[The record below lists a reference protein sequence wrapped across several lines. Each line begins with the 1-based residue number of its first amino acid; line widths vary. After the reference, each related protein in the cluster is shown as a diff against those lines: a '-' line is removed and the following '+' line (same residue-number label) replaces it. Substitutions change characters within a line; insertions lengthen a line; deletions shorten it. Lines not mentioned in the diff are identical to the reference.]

1 MVAARASNDWIVV
14 VVKQCALAVTVTG
27 GVIVGGESVTC
38 PVSPVRPAPGGV
50 AEGSLL
56 RKTKAPGT
64 GPPDMAL
71 STVTVSEPWMVPP
84 ESPPPTLSAV
94 LAYWYA
100 SGTVIVSA
108 P

>member
-1 MVAARASNDWIVV
+1 M

-27 GVIVGGESVTC
+27 GVIVGGESVAC
-38 PVSPVRPAPGGV
+38 PVSPVRPALGGV

-56 RKTKAPGT
+56 RNTNAPGT
-64 GPPDMAL
+64 GPPVIEL

-94 LAYWYA
+94 FAYWYA
-100 SGTVIVSA
+100 SGTVIVSV